1 MEGYFGRGRDPA
13 RTGNGFGQG
22 MWRRCSLGFSGAAAG
37 QELVGGAP
45 DESIGDA
52 EQHGDDAAAW
62 IPPGAST
69 LAMRPNTIQLS
80 IPILASRAA
89 GVDLSLMCTSL
100 RMCLI
105 PYPETGLGVCLL
117 SKIRNLS
124 DTLDRMMWQHSVD
137 RARRHYETGS
147 TCKHE
152 GARRGRA

>member
-1 MEGYFGRGRDPA
+1 
-13 RTGNGFGQG
+13 
-22 MWRRCSLGFSGAAAG
+22 MWRRCSLGFSGAAAD

-45 DESIGDA
+45 DESTGDA

-62 IPPGAST
+62 IPPGVST

-105 PYPETGLGVCLL
+105 PYPETGLERVM
-117 SKIRNLS
+117 NLGQNRIGMS
-124 DTLDRMMWQHSVD
+124 ILRLARSPTVPRFPHSQAVTDRVHNSP
-137 RARRHYETGS
+137 
-147 TCKHE
+147 
-152 GARRGRA
+152 